1 MSAQQELDQLRD
13 AHRRTALAV
22 ACQRLRDDPSLTP
35 ARLVLYLR
43 TEMRHSKWFL
53 MELIISLA
61 LRRKRPVVRS
71 RLFAPHISQNAVCA
85 NVSGPLFLI
94 ACRTG

>member
-43 TEMRHSKWFL
+43 TEMRHSEWFEYETKVHRAA
-53 MELIISLA
+53 ELIVEHA
-61 LRRKRPVVRS
+61 LRITAEHGFTPSALLDLAISFVDFSLLRS
-71 RLFAPHISQNAVCA
+71 K
-85 NVSGPLFLI
+85 
-94 ACRTG
+94 